1 MAVFKK
7 KVVKKKRLR
16 TRFAPKR
23 CRFCDRKWPTIDY
36 KDADTLR
43 QFVTERG
50 KMLSRRITGNCA
62 KHQRQLSRAIK
73 KARYIALLPYVA
85 E

>member
-1 MAVFKK
+1 MPLKTT
-7 KVVKKKRLR
+7 KKRR
-16 TRFAPKR
+16 KRPVYIKKR
-23 CRFCDRKWPTIDY
+23 CRFCDGNLPRIDY
-36 KDADTLR
+36 KDVDNLR

-50 KMLSRRITGNCA
+50 KMLSRRITGTCA

-73 KARYIALLPYVA
+73 KARYIAFLPYVS